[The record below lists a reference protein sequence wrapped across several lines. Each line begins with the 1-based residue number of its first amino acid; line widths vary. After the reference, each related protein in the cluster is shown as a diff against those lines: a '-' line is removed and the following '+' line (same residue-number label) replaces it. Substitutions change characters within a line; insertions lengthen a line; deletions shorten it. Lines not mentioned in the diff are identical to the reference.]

1 MEDLQQKVDN
11 IKSTTENLTEH
22 VTGYIET
29 YIKLAGVNAT
39 QQATGVATIS
49 LTALMLS
56 FFCLCVVI
64 FSGVGMSVW
73 IGEMLHNLKVGY
85 FIVAGFFLLCAGLF
99 LMLRKKFI
107 FPMLRDH
114 IIRKVYE

>member
-1 MEDLQQKVDN
+1 MEEIQQKVDN

-29 YIKLAGVNAT
+29 YIKLAGINAT

-49 LTALMLS
+49 LTGLLLS

-64 FSGVGMSVW
+64 FSGIGMAVWVG
-73 IGEMLHNLKVGY
+73 ELLENPKVGY
-85 FIVAGFFLLCAGLF
+85 FMVAGFFILCAGLF
-99 LMLRKKFI
+99 LVLRKKFI
-107 FPMLRDH
+107 FPMVRDH